1 MSQPASANVAV
12 HLPEM
17 ARRQP
22 DTPAIYIPA
31 GHDSQQQTRYA
42 QYTFA
47 ELDRESNRMALAL
60 ESIGIRRGVRTV
72 LMCRPVSNSLP

>member
-22 DTPAIYIPA
+22 DTPAIYIPV
-31 GHDSQQQTRYA
+31 GQDSQQQTRYA
-42 QYTFA
+42 QYSFA
-47 ELDRESNRMALAL
+47 ELDRKAAVWRWLFSRSVSDAVC
-60 ESIGIRRGVRTV
+60 VR
-72 LMCRPVSNSLP
+72 C